1 MIPYSLAFNTLGTL
15 NIEIKITKRYI
26 NPFNHSKMKNI
37 TIKLLCLLF
46 LCCLLSCSGSPQAQ
60 DEERIWLVFQPKV
73 ELNRSVTLKL
83 FFRSKPDN
91 GSIKVLSAS
100 SKTDS
105 ELDGSK
111 IEKEMKSD
119 GKYYF
124 YDIFFEA
131 GALGKSNLPV
141 IEAKINGKTYKNK
154 AEAIEVVKKQD
165 IDNNAVRLVLETDK
179 NSYHVNDTIKL
190 SLYEYSKF
198 SQISKFTPADLVKK
212 GAPEALFAVI
222 DEGNVDY
229 EIGIEGFKKYID
241 GNFKVATYHWN
252 VNNAGK
258 QMATI
263 DDTPY
268 IKNLIFYIKMTAK
281 EKGTFTISKS
291 RFDYKIYPYEEAFRE
306 EMLSPEEVLRT
317 KNKISPQSNAVKI
330 IVE

>member
-1 MIPYSLAFNTLGTL
+1 
-15 NIEIKITKRYI
+15 
-26 NPFNHSKMKNI
+26 MKNI
-37 TIKLLCLLF
+37 TIKFLCLFFLF
-46 LCCLLSCSGSPQAQ
+46 SLLSCNGSPQTQ

-73 ELNRSVTLKL
+73 EQNKSVILKL

-100 SKTDS
+100 SNTDT
-105 ELDGSK
+105 ELDDSK

-131 GALGKSNLPV
+131 GALGKSDLPV
-141 IEAKINGKTYKNK
+141 IEAKINGKTYKSK
-154 AEAIEVVKKQD
+154 AATIEVVKKQD
-165 IDNNAVRLVLETDK
+165 VDNNAVRLVLETDK
-179 NSYHVNDTIKL
+179 SRYHVNDTIKL

-212 GAPEALFAVI
+212 GAPEALFEVI
-222 DEGNVDY
+222 DTGNVDY
-229 EIGIEGFKKYID
+229 EVGIVGFKKYID
-241 GNFKVATYHWN
+241 ANFKVVTYHWN
-252 VNNAGK
+252 VNDAGK
-258 QMATI
+258 QMATL
-263 DDTPY
+263 DGTPY

-281 EKGTFTISKS
+281 EKGTFSIPKS

-306 EMLSPEEVLRT
+306 EMLGPEEVLRT
-317 KNKISPQSNAVKI
+317 KNRISPQSNALNI